1 MPGRFTVL
9 VIDSC
14 GAGEMPDAAEYG
26 DAGAN
31 TLGNCAKAAGGLALP
46 TLQSWGLGNLT
57 AIAGCPRRE
66 RAVASFGRMQE
77 ASQGKDTTTG
87 HWEMMGIV
95 LEKGFTTF
103 PQGFPPDF
111 LRKWQELSKVPGWL
125 GNKTASGTAI
135 LDELGERHL
144 ATGLPI
150 VYTSA
155 DSVFQIA
162 AHEEKVPLATL
173 YAWCE
178 AARTVGKEYGLARVI
193 ARPFVGPGTGAF
205 KRTYNRH
212 DFSQPPPKG
221 LVLDA
226 LRESGVRTIGVGKI
240 SDIYDGHGIA
250 ASVHTE
256 GNADGL
262 AQTARILGEMD
273 GGLLFVNLVDTDM
286 LYGHRRDPKGYAQ
299 AMREIDQALPSITG
313 RMRPS
318 DVLVITADHGN
329 DPTYPGTD
337 HTREYVPVLAYAPG
351 RSTGVDLG
359 IRSSFCDLGATV
371 ADYFGVRAPRG
382 ESFLGQVI

>member
-26 DAGAN
+26 DAGSN
-31 TLGNCAKAAGGLALP
+31 TLANCARAAGGLELP
-46 TLQSWGLGNLT
+46 VMQSWGLGNLT
-57 AIAGCPRRE
+57 AIDGCPARE
-66 RAVASFGRMQE
+66 RAQASFGRMQE

-95 LEKGFTTF
+95 LQKGFTTF
-103 PQGFPPDF
+103 PQGFPPEF
-111 LRKWQELSKVPGWL
+111 LRKWKELSGVPGWL
-125 GNKTASGTAI
+125 GNKTASGTVI
-135 LDELGERHL
+135 LDELGEEHL

-162 AHEEKVPLATL
+162 AHEEKVPLETL
-173 YAWCE
+173 YKWCE
-178 AARTVGKEYGLARVI
+178 AARTVGKEDGLARVI
-193 ARPFVGPGTGAF
+193 ARPFVGPGKGAF
-205 KRTYNRH
+205 KRTYNRR

-221 LVLDA
+221 LVLETLA
-226 LRESGVRTIGVGKI
+226 KRGVRTIGVGKI
-240 SDIYDGHGIA
+240 PDIYDGHGI
-250 ASVHTE
+250 SEPVHTE

-262 AQTARILGEMD
+262 EQTARILGAMES
-273 GGLLFVNLVDTDM
+273 GFLFVNLVDTDM

-299 AMREIDQALPSITG
+299 AMRDIDRALPSITG
-313 RMRPS
+313 RMRAG

-329 DPTYPGTD
+329 DPTYRGTD
-337 HTREYVPVLAYAPG
+337 HTREYVPLLAYAPSRHAG
-351 RSTGVDLG
+351 SDLG
-359 IRSSFCDLGATV
+359 VRSSFCDLGATV